1 MGCVLHRSS
10 RRKNAREKEGQK
22 KREKRPYQNE
32 IRCRKL
38 RGDKEATWRTTYSTT
53 ITQRTCAIPG
63 PYPNHHVTPTCNYP
77 DVCST
82 SPLIFSTLFLS
93 ALKFSSLFFSPPSL
107 LLFSSTVLYSLCEWT
122 HLQLGVSVVKIISL
136 KKWCAAA
143 KVLENIHARNNW
155 FIPVSIQPHT
165 VCGTRR

>member
-1 MGCVLHRSS
+1 MLHRSS

-22 KREKRPYQNE
+22 KREKRPYHNE

-38 RGDKEATWRTTYSTT
+38 RGDKEATCRTTYSTT

-82 SPLIFSTLFLS
+82 SPLIFSTLSSPL
-93 ALKFSSLFFSPPSL
+93 LSSLLSSSLLHLFYCSL
-107 LLFSSTVLYSLCEWT
+107 LLFSILC
-122 HLQLGVSVVKIISL
+122 VSELICNSEFL
-136 KKWCAAA
+136 
-143 KVLENIHARNNW
+143 
-155 FIPVSIQPHT
+155 S
-165 VCGTRR
+165 